1 MEVGRISIIHAASL
15 HFLWSFVVR
24 YAAHQLNLWPHV
36 SELETSPTLRWTGK
50 VGNAYVFRVWG
61 SLALVHDTNADKVS
75 SRTIRCVTPPPLVE
89 PLEVSSDPIGPAKG
103 GDLAADDTAAS
114 WRSPRLEASPGFP
127 PRPSSPPLQPVAM
140 DPGAAGGGDTKGT
153 GFGRPTGGGVEG
165 ALAGGSAGALQS
177 LRQRPLY
184 WEQQQSSLPFLE
196 SMAGGTRDGGTG
208 AGGAG
213 GYGAGSTAAKGT

>member
-1 MEVGRISIIHAASL
+1 MRLAGSGPLRL
-15 HFLWSFVVR
+15 VVDHGVDHPATH
-24 YAAHQLNLWPHV
+24 YVLSPPAHV
-36 SELETSPTLRWTGK
+36 SSPVPPQPL
-50 VGNAYVFRVWG
+50 F
-61 SLALVHDTNADKVS
+61 L
-75 SRTIRCVTPPPLVE
+75 VTPPPLVE

-153 GFGRPTGGGVEG
+153 GFGRPSGGGVEG